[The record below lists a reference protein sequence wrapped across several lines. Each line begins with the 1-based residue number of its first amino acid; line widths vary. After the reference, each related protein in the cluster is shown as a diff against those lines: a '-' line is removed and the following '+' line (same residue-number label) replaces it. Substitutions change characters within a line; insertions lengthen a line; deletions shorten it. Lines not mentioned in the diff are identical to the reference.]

1 MCTAAVRA
9 RAIAGAAVDV
19 LVREFEDADSP
30 AAAALPEGGRRVVTG
45 GINVAGAP
53 GSGTGAES
61 RRGEGKREE
70 QQDFGPWVD
79 HVASPLHLATAPA
92 AATEAETAK
101 RRGEQEERG
110 EREGGRG
117 KHDTPGTQSVCR
129 WDPGER
135 ESDRT
140 VLAKMRVE
148 TADIHSS
155 SSDIHSSSSSQQ
167 HPVLSLPRQA
177 HVPKEVASAAAG
189 AAGGHETTPAGEGD
203 GEDLEAVSGKTG
215 VAFRV
220 QFSLGDLVQFRRG
233 MTGAA

>member
-1 MCTAAVRA
+1 MEWASGENVDEFVGVEEEFVGVEE
-9 RAIAGAAVDV
+9 AGV
-19 LVREFEDADSP
+19 SP
-30 AAAALPEGGRRVVTG
+30 RPEGRG
-45 GINVAGAP
+45 GGDGGGA
-53 GSGTGAES
+53 
-61 RRGEGKREE
+61 GEGE
-70 QQDFGPWVD
+70 
-79 HVASPLHLATAPA
+79 
-92 AATEAETAK
+92 
-101 RRGEQEERG
+101 
-110 EREGGRG
+110 EGGG
-117 KHDTPGTQSVCR
+117 YEPGGDVDDDGEVTLGLEGGG
-129 WDPGER
+129 GER

-148 TADIHSS
+148 TADIRSS